1 MQAVFSR
8 SGVFESEICFKN
20 SFASLRVFSST
31 SILFFDTLASSYPIV
46 DGLNNE

>member
-8 SGVFESEICFKN
+8 NGVFESEICFKN

-31 SILFFDTLASSYPIV
+31 SILFFDNLAFGYPMA